1 MKKVLFLPFLLLAL
15 ASFCQTEIEEI
26 FDEIETIEKKFQA
39 DNPIWRGEHPE
50 VYPVQN
56 LEKLIVKTGLLREQ
70 LIRLEALNPSSLSSQ
85 NKINRAVRILQLRD
99 EVSEVDFNMHLIT
112 INAEGGRYSSPVF
125 FLKRLPFQTKSDYQ
139 AYLKWLPSYTNVV
152 RQEKQ
157 MLENGMKAGVL
168 VPRVIVQNT
177 VLLLEP
183 WTGRASTNPFFEPLG
198 KMPASISSDDQKA
211 LTDQAT
217 RIIEKDLIPA
227 YKDLGSFLSGKYMK
241 AAPEEVGVSAL
252 QNGKAYYENR
262 VRHYTTLDISPDSV
276 YNLGHHEVARI
287 KSLMEEIIKD
297 LDFEG
302 SFADFFQFLR
312 TDPQFYATS
321 AEELLSKAAWLSKK
335 AEGQLPRLF
344 SQLYELP
351 FTVEPVPLNIAPT
364 YTAGRYVH
372 GSRDRNTPGTYW
384 VNTYDLPSRSLYT
397 LPALTVH
404 EAVPGHHLQTMIAA
418 ELEGLPDFRTS
429 YYISAFG
436 EGWGLYSEYL
446 GEEMGMYST
455 PYEWF
460 GRYTYEMW
468 RACRL
473 VVDVGIHYKGWT
485 RQQAVDFMASNTAL
499 SMHEVNTEIDRYIGW
514 PGQAV
519 SYKIGE
525 LTIKALRAEAE
536 EALGDKFDIQ
546 EFHKVILSNGSIPL
560 TALKEEVQ
568 RWIDSKNE

>member
-1 MKKVLFLPFLLLAL
+1 MKHLLILTFLCISYC
-15 ASFCQTEIEEI
+15 SFSQTEIEEI
-26 FDEIETIEKKFQA
+26 FEEIETIEKKFQA

-56 LEKLIVKTGLLREQ
+56 LENLIVKTELLREQ
-70 LIRLEALNPSSLSSQ
+70 LIRLESLVPSSLSNQ
-85 NKINRAVRILQLRD
+85 DKINREVRILQLRD

-125 FLKRLPFQTKSDYQ
+125 FLSRLPFETIKDYQ
-139 AYLKWLPSYTNVV
+139 DYLKWLPSYANVV

-157 MLENGMKAGVL
+157 MLEDGMKAGVL
-168 VPRVIVQNT
+168 VPKVIAQNA
-177 VLLLEP
+177 VLLLKP
-183 WTGRASTNPFFEPLG
+183 WTGEARSTPFFEPLT
-198 KMPASISSDDQKA
+198 KLPKDISEADKQA
-211 LTDQAT
+211 LTDQAI

-227 YKDLGSFLSGKYMK
+227 YKDLSSFLSGKYMK
-241 AAPEEVGVSAL
+241 VAPEEVGVSAMK
-252 QNGKAYYENR
+252 NGKAYYENR
-262 VRHYTTLDISPDSV
+262 VRHYTTLDMSPASV
-276 YNLGHHEVARI
+276 FSLGHQEVTRI
-287 KSLMEEIIKD
+287 KGLMEQIIED
-297 LDFEG
+297 LEFEG

-312 TDPQFYATS
+312 SDPQFYAKS
-321 AEELLSKAAWLSKK
+321 PEELLSKAAWLSKQ

-344 SQLYELP
+344 SELYELP

-372 GSRDRNTPGTYW
+372 GSRERNTPGTYW

-525 LTIKALRAEAE
+525 LTIKALRAESE
-536 EALGDKFDIQ
+536 EALGDKFNIQ

-560 TALKEEVQ
+560 TALREEVQ